1 MIEFHALK
9 KSDIEIIVPMMQEF
23 YAIDNYPIES
33 AKTKKLFQ
41 VFIDDE
47 NLGQCWLILYN
58 DTVVGYVILTYI
70 FSFEYQGRIAFLD
83 ELYISKNARGKGIG
97 KITVD
102 FIHNQAIQNN
112 LKLIYLEIESHNK
125 AAKNLYLANDYI
137 IHNRQILKRIS
148 KP

>member
-23 YAIDNYPIES
+23 YAIDNYPIEPET
-33 AKTKKLFQ
+33 TKKLFRT
-41 VFIDDE
+41 FIDDR
-47 NLGQCWLILYN
+47 NLGQCWMISYN
-58 DTVVGYVILTYI
+58 KKVVGYVILTYI

-83 ELYISKNARGKGIG
+83 ELYISENARGKGIG
-97 KITVD
+97 KITLD

-112 LKLIYLEIESHNK
+112 LKLIYLEIELHNEV
-125 AAKNLYLANDYI
+125 AKNLYLSNDYI
-137 IHNRQILKRIS
+137 NHNRQILKQIP

>member
-23 YAIDNYPIES
+23 YAIDNYPIEPET
-33 AKTKKLFQ
+33 TKKLFRT
-41 VFIDDE
+41 FIDDR
-47 NLGQCWLILYN
+47 NLGQCWMISYN
-58 DTVVGYVILTYI
+58 KKVVGYVILTYI

-83 ELYISKNARGKGIG
+83 ELYISENARGKGIG
-97 KITVD
+97 KITLD

-112 LKLIYLEIESHNK
+112 LKLIYLEIELHNEV
-125 AAKNLYLANDYI
+125 AKNLYLSNDYN
-137 IHNRQILKRIS
+137 IHNRQILKRIP